1 MPQNRHCSCRFRDV
15 GINSVSGP
23 VDVIVP
29 LEVVATV
36 GVISGVTV
44 TEFCWLLFVLLRVA
58 RLLARAEIRRFKSSR
73 NSDFSGDTYLKIF
86 VLAPMKLS

>member
-1 MPQNRHCSCRFRDV
+1 MPQNRHCSIRLRDV

-36 GVISGVTV
+36 GVVSGVTV
-44 TEFCWLLFVLLRVA
+44 TEFA
-58 RLLARAEIRRFKSSR
+58 
-73 NSDFSGDTYLKIF
+73 
-86 VLAPMKLS
+86 

>member
-1 MPQNRHCSCRFRDV
+1 MPQNRHWSIRFRDV

-36 GVISGVTV
+36 GVVSGVTV
-44 TEFCWLLFVLLRVA
+44 TEFGCPLFVEFRVA
-58 RLLARAEIRRFKSSR
+58 RLLARADILRFKSSR
-73 NSDFSGDTYLKIF
+73 SNDLSGDTYTGK
-86 VLAPMKLS
+86 